1 MCVRLGSMADKESM
15 SIDDLY
21 KALQNVS
28 SGEESLPETGEE
40 ATSDKESQ
48 TVFSLPNLTEE
59 PQGETE
65 NQNELEELAF
75 FEQLEH
81 PENIKTE
88 GNSTDTGE
96 NCEQGPRMGF
106 IGENEGD
113 TIYFE
118 SEEEMQKAL
127 GWSENSDAG
136 DNESEESDEEKNVDT
151 HSEET
156 DSEVVGEEHEEECP
170 EANNQPECCDEEG
183 AQENSTPIPIMD
195 REELDVKDCKK
206 QKLWSINA
214 DGEFLNIY
222 IQEQDVTLRFPVG
235 GEYIIHVGTLTL
247 EIDSKNN
254 ISFYQTG
261 NKNILSVRR

>member
-96 NCEQGPRMGF
+96 NCEQGYCMGF
-106 IGENEGD
+106 IGENGYDNTCVESVEELEK
-113 TIYFE
+113 ILEQRNNSRAEEEEYE
-118 SEEEMQKAL
+118 SEKDNKGQ
-127 GWSENSDAG
+127 ENG
-136 DNESEESDEEKNVDT
+136 T
-151 HSEET
+151 HRVENTST
-156 DSEVVGEEHEEECP
+156 EVVTGEHTEDMSEECP
-170 EANNQPECCDEEG
+170 DVH
-183 AQENSTPIPIMD
+183 TPIID
-195 REELDVKDCKK
+195 REEPDVKDSKK
-206 QKLWSINA
+206 QKLWSINV

-222 IQEQDVTLRFPVG
+222 IQEQDVMLRFPVG
-235 GEYIIHVGTLTL
+235 GEYTIHVGTFTL

-254 ISFYQTG
+254 VSFYQTDSE
-261 NKNILSVRR
+261 LPRA

>member
-96 NCEQGPRMGF
+96 NCEQGYCMGF
-106 IGENEGD
+106 IGENGYDNTCVESVEELEK
-113 TIYFE
+113 ILEQRNNPRAEEEEYE
-118 SEEEMQKAL
+118 SEKDNKGQ
-127 GWSENSDAG
+127 ENG
-136 DNESEESDEEKNVDT
+136 T
-151 HSEET
+151 HRVENTST
-156 DSEVVGEEHEEECP
+156 EVVTGEHTEDMSEECP
-170 EANNQPECCDEEG
+170 NVH
-183 AQENSTPIPIMD
+183 TPIID
-195 REELDVKDCKK
+195 REEPDVKDSKK
-206 QKLWSINA
+206 QKLWSINV

-235 GEYIIHVGTLTL
+235 GEYTIHVGTFTL

-254 ISFYQTG
+254 VSFYQTD
-261 NKNILSVRR
+261 NKNILTVRR